1 MKKIHWI
8 LFTTLILL
16 VFSIYIPS
24 INGEQV
30 KVAWLKIEGYIS
42 PATTE
47 YVKRFLTE
55 RWSNYD
61 IFLIT
66 LDTLGGEAEATLE
79 IVKHIQKSERPVVC
93 LVYPEGANAMSAGT
107 YILMACRIAGMAPYT
122 QIGACQ
128 PVVGGSPVN
137 DTKTINFLTEK
148 IASLARM
155 NNRNE
160 SVAKLFVT
168 KNLVLGPE
176 EALNRKVIEVVAR
189 NPREFLEKIDGW
201 SIMIGD
207 KMVKL
212 ETRDSLIIEVD
223 KPINIYF
230 MEALSNPLISSIL
243 LAVGIMTLILGFAS
257 PGWGAEV
264 AGGILILLGL
274 IGQGFDV
281 NLIGLILIGIGAA
294 LLAYEVF
301 THTFGAVAVGGI
313 LSLGIG
319 IVLIA
324 GSPPREQFISQLW
337 FNELLS
343 TISIILIVIS
353 FFFGFI
359 IYKAIQAVRSKP
371 YLREIPSEYGKAVDP
386 ISPGVEGYVKLD
398 GELWRATSKKEVR
411 PGQRIRV
418 VGKVSDVLLIEPV
431 EEE

>member
-1 MKKIHWI
+1 MKKIHWL
-8 LFTTLILL
+8 LFSTLILL
-16 VFSIYIPS
+16 IFSIYIPS

-30 KVAWLKIEGYIS
+30 EVAWLKIEGYIS

-47 YVKRFLTE
+47 YVKMFLTE
-55 RWSNYD
+55 RWGNYD

-79 IVKHIQKSERPVVC
+79 IIKQIQNSEKPVLC

-160 SVAKLFVT
+160 SVARLFVT

-176 EALNRKVIEVVAR
+176 EALNRKVIEVIAR
-189 NPREFLEKIDGW
+189 SPREFLEKIDGW
-201 SIMIGD
+201 SVTIGD

-223 KPINIYF
+223 KPLNIF
-230 MEALSNPLISSIL
+230 LMEVLSNPLISSIL

-281 NLIGLILIGIGAA
+281 NLIGLLLIGIGAA
-294 LLAYEVF
+294 LLIYEVF

-337 FNELLS
+337 FNELL
-343 TISIILIVIS
+343 TNISIVLIVIS
-353 FFFGFI
+353 LFFGFL

-371 YLREIPSEYGKAVDP
+371 YLKEIPSEYGKAVDP
-386 ISPGVEGYVKLD
+386 ISPGEEGYVKLD